1 MDDLL
6 RESERRFGPEA
17 ARRYRALLAAA
28 IAWLLREPET
38 PTARPAPVMRPSR
51 MVHLRSAR
59 RLMPV
64 GERVAAPRHVVV
76 YRFDDAKLE
85 IVQILDDR
93 MDIPRRLR

>member
-1 MDDLL
+1 
-6 RESERRFGPEA
+6 
-17 ARRYRALLAAA
+17 
-28 IAWLLREPET
+28 
-38 PTARPAPVMRPSR
+38 
-51 MVHLRSAR
+51 
-59 RLMPV
+59 MPV